1 MCYDFPMH
9 SRASLAAVVAAFA
22 LLLPLAPTLGIPAAH
37 AHTFVEMSVD
47 YLAKAASRVIVG
59 VPVDEMSVWEPTD
72 GGRRIVTYH
81 RVQVQTNVVGEGPQE
96 VWVRTLGG
104 VVEGIGQRVHGAAPL
119 LTNQPTLLFLV
130 ARTDGTFSVVGME
143 QGSFPVRVSKDRKA
157 TIERRRISHAPV
169 PSGSGPKPSST
180 LEGLSFEE
188 AKRIIVEA
196 RSRNAR

>member
-9 SRASLAAVVAAFA
+9 LRASLAAALAAFA
-22 LLLPLAPTLGIPAAH
+22 LLLPPTFGMRTAQ

-47 YLAKAASRVIVG
+47 YLAKASSRVIVG

-72 GGRRIVTYH
+72 GGQRIVTYH
-81 RVQVQTNVVGEGPQE
+81 RVQVQSNVVGEGPQE
-96 VWVRTLGG
+96 VWVRRLGG
-104 VVEGIGQRVHGAAPL
+104 VVEGVGQVVHGAATL
-119 LTNQPTLLFLV
+119 RTNQPVLLFLV
-130 ARTDGTFSVVGME
+130 ARTDSTFSIVGME
-143 QGSFPVRVSKDRKA
+143 QGCFPVRVSKDRKA

-169 PSGSGPKPSST
+169 PAGPGPKPSST

-188 AKRIIVEA
+188 AKRIILEA

>member
-9 SRASLAAVVAAFA
+9 LRAPLAAAIAAFA
-22 LLLPLAPTLGIPAAH
+22 LLLPFAPTFGIQTAH

-47 YLAKAASRVIVG
+47 YLAKASSRVIVG

-72 GGRRIVTYH
+72 GGQRIVTYH
-81 RVQVQTNVVGEGPQE
+81 RVQVQSNVVGEGPQE
-96 VWVRTLGG
+96 VWVRRLGG
-104 VVEGIGQRVHGAAPL
+104 VVEGVGQVVHGAATL
-119 LTNQPTLLFLV
+119 RTHQPVLLFLV
-130 ARTDGTFSVVGME
+130 ARTDGTLSVVGME
-143 QGSFPVRVSKDRKA
+143 QGCFPVHVSKDRKA

-169 PSGSGPKPSST
+169 PAGPGPKPSSS

-188 AKRIIVEA
+188 AKRIILEA